1 MNSEA
6 MKQTL
11 SNGNNNFVV
20 SILPNRRD
28 TQYDQC
34 STVAVSDSVFPGA
47 VTTLLSLSRHH
58 FFFQYKIRS
67 SYGIS
72 YQVDYEQLVPACF
85 APIIMLSL
93 SCSFLGC
100 HCREF

>member
-58 FFFQYKIRS
+58 FFFSVQDQIL
-67 SYGIS
+67 IW
-72 YQVDYEQLVPACF
+72 YQ
-85 APIIMLSL
+85 LSGRL
-93 SCSFLGC
+93 
-100 HCREF
+100 